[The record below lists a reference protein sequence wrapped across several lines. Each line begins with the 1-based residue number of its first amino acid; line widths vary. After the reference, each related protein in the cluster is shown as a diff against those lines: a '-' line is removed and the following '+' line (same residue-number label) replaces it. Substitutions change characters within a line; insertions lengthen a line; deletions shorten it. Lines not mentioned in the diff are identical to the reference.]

1 MTGEPQQPASDA
13 EPLPSAAPPVA
24 TAGPRNT
31 HFDFQARV
39 FQAPGAHFELRGHPK
54 KPAFAVDMG
63 VGQGFISPDDLRR
76 TFQIAAGSHDD
87 ILIARAEKGLHY
99 VPDIR
104 PGDEIPNELLDGT
117 ASWTV
122 ARKHKQIARD
132 RLQVQLIAWMSGKP
146 ISYASQDDLKK
157 IMADDENKKALKD
170 AFTKAAIALGI
181 DPHESEKVLDR
192 IETLARE
199 ICYIEA
205 LRERSRELFK
215 IRANL
220 DILVKAYAQDPR
232 ASADLGR
239 IKLLMQKAT
248 AETDEVFNQI
258 DAETADIMS
267 ALMSIEDIIRAV
279 RKARD
284 DMHFILMEWDPV
296 LARWQNLAMVRSQE
310 VDRALSETY
319 QFLAKR
325 FATGKSMMKTR
336 AKTEPLSPEAAAETA
351 KSIMSKAPQKP
362 KAAPESATSLLKMA
376 RAAQNQPAEAPKSLL
391 KGADIAKPAAKLEPA
406 KSLLKDT
413 PKKTQTPEK
422 P

>member
-1 MTGEPQQPASDA
+1 MTDETQP
-13 EPLPSAAPPVA
+13 PKPS
-24 TAGPRNT
+24 GPRNT

-54 KPAFAVDMG
+54 KPMFAVDMG
-63 VGQGFISPDDLRR
+63 AGQGYISLSDLRR
-76 TFQIAAGSHDD
+76 TFLIAPESHDD
-87 ILIARAEKGLHY
+87 RLITRAEAGLHF

-104 PGDEIPNELLDGT
+104 PGDEIPNEILDGT

-132 RLQVQLIAWMSGKP
+132 RLQVQLLSWMSGKP
-146 ISYASQDDLKK
+146 LSYASQDDLKK
-157 IMADDENKKALKD
+157 IISDDSNKKALKD

-181 DPHESEKVLDR
+181 DPKESEKVLER

-205 LRERSRELFK
+205 LRDRARELLR
-215 IRANL
+215 IRANVEL
-220 DILVKAYAQDPR
+220 LIKVYSADQR

-239 IKLLMQKAT
+239 IKLLMVKAT
-248 AETDEVFNQI
+248 AETDDIFNNI
-258 DAETADIMS
+258 DSETADVLN

-296 LARWQNLAMVRSQE
+296 IAKWQNLQMIRSQE
-310 VDRALSETY
+310 IDRAVAATY

-325 FATGKSMMKTR
+325 FSTGKSLMKSR
-336 AKTEPLSPEAAAETA
+336 AKSD
-351 KSIMSKAPQKP
+351 
-362 KAAPESATSLLKMA
+362 
-376 RAAQNQPAEAPKSLL
+376 APKSE
-391 KGADIAKPAAKLEPA
+391 ASE
-406 KSLLKDT
+406 S
-413 PKKTQTPEK
+413 
-422 P
+422 